1 MTTSFNLRKITELL
15 SATQEDPLKA
25 FVGGTLPRSTRQ
37 IGTWIEKAF
46 GAPRIELRAMC
57 LMVVKLAG
65 ASSVRTRHSSSRKI
79 KSMTQWRLFS
89 MAQCARTTGPSWAAG
104 YAKGAM

>member
-1 MTTSFNLRKITELL
+1 LNDDTRLGWFKLFGQRAIDVTTSFNLRKSAELL
-15 SATQEDPLKA
+15 SATQEDLLKA

-37 IGTWIEKAF
+37 IGTWIEKEF

-65 ASSVRTRHSSSRKI
+65 A
-79 KSMTQWRLFS
+79 
-89 MAQCARTTGPSWAAG
+89 
-104 YAKGAM
+104 